1 VKKMEKLRADKIA
14 GWINGRIM
22 GNGAAVVEKVSTDTR
37 TLTEGSLFVA
47 IRGEKFDGHSFI
59 GEALRKGA
67 RIVISE
73 EEYPVNGDETVIVV
87 EDTVKALGD
96 LARNYIR
103 SFDITVIGITGSVGK
118 TTTKEMIAQVLSTQ
132 YNVHKSMG
140 NFNNHIGLPLSVLNL
155 DRSHS
160 VAVFEMGMSA
170 LGEID
175 YLSRIIQPDI
185 GIITNIGI
193 SHIEKLGSRQN
204 IMRAKLEIIN
214 GMKENGVLILNGDDE
229 LLSGLE
235 GLLPM
240 PVVFY
245 GINENCDVKG
255 YGIVSMGEKGVRF
268 TVNIRNRDV
277 DIFLPVPGIHNVSDA
292 LAAIACAVELGI
304 TDENIQKGLIRYSSE
319 KMRLNIMEYG
329 NVKVINDTY
338 NAAPSSVMAAL
349 SVLREISGERRSIAV
364 LGDMLELGEYACE
377 AHKSV
382 GVRVAHENICYLVA
396 IGELAR
402 DYVTGATEAG
412 MDKSRTVHFSD
423 PEKAVDFLKEL
434 IKPDD
439 VILFKGSRGMQL
451 DRIIE
456 RIFEPAKDN

>member
-1 VKKMEKLRADKIA
+1 MEKLRADKIA
-14 GWINGRIM
+14 GWVNGRLS
-22 GNGAAVVEKVSTDTR
+22 GNEATVADNVSTDTR

-47 IRGEKFDGHSFI
+47 IRGEKFDGHEFI
-59 GEALRKGA
+59 GDAFSKGA

-73 EEYPVNGDETVIVV
+73 EEYPVDGDRAVIVV
-87 EDTVKALGD
+87 GDTVKALGD

-103 SFDITVIGITGSVGK
+103 TFDITVIGITGSVGK
-118 TTTKEMIAQVLSTQ
+118 TTTKEMIAQILSTQ

-170 LGEID
+170 MGEID

-204 IMRAKLEIIN
+204 ILRAKLEIIN

-245 GINENCDVKG
+245 GISEECNVRG
-255 YGIVSMGEKGVRF
+255 YGIESLGEKGVRF

-292 LAAIACAVELGI
+292 LAAIACAIEMGI
-304 TDENIQKGLIRYSSE
+304 TDENIQNGLIRYSSE
-319 KMRLNIMEYG
+319 KMRLNIVDYG
-329 NVKVINDTY
+329 NIKVINDTY
-338 NAAPSSVMAAL
+338 NAAPSSSMAAL
-349 SVLREISGERRSIAV
+349 SVLREVSGPRRSIAV
-364 LGDMLELGEYACE
+364 LGDMLELGEYSEE
-377 AHKSV
+377 AHRSV
-382 GVRVAHENICYLVA
+382 GACVAHENISYLVA
-396 IGELAR
+396 VGELAR
-402 DYVTGATEAG
+402 DYVTGAVEAG
-412 MDKSRTVHFSD
+412 MDQDRIMHFSD
-423 PEKAVDFLKEL
+423 LESAVYSLKEL
-434 IKPDD
+434 IKPND
-439 VILFKGSRGMQL
+439 VVLFKGSRGMHL

-456 RIFEPAKDN
+456 RVFETANGNNG

>member
-1 VKKMEKLRADKIA
+1 MEKLRVDKISQ
-14 GWINGRIM
+14 WVNGRLI
-22 GNGAAVVEKVSTDTR
+22 GNENAVADKVSTDTR
-37 TLTEGSLFVA
+37 TLTKGSLFVA
-47 IRGEKFDGHSFI
+47 IRGEKFDGHDFI
-59 GEALRKGA
+59 GEAFRKGA
-67 RIVISE
+67 GIVLSE
-73 EEYPVNGDETVIVV
+73 KEYPVSGDNAVILVK
-87 EDTVKALGD
+87 DTVKALGD
-96 LARNYIR
+96 LARNYIKL
-103 SFDITVIGITGSVGK
+103 FDLTVIGITGSVGK

-132 YNVHKSMG
+132 YKVHKTMG
-140 NFNNHIGLPLSVLNL
+140 NFNNQIGLPLSVLNL

-170 LGEID
+170 MGEID

-204 IMRAKLEIIN
+204 ILRAKLEIIN

-245 GINENCDVKG
+245 GINDNCNVKG
-255 YGIVSMGEKGVRF
+255 YGIESLGEKGVRF

-292 LAAIACAVELGI
+292 LAAIACAIEMGI
-304 TDENIQKGLIRYSSE
+304 TDENIQKGLIQYSSE
-319 KMRLNIMEYG
+319 KMRMNIVEYG

-338 NAAPSSVMAAL
+338 NAAPASSMAAL
-349 SVLREISGERRSIAV
+349 SVLREISGSRRSIAV
-364 LGDMLELGEYACE
+364 LGDMLELGAYSEE

-382 GVRVAHENICYLVA
+382 GACVAHENINYLVA
-396 IGELAR
+396 IGELAK
-402 DYVTGATEAG
+402 DYVVGAVEAG
-412 MDKSRTVHFSD
+412 MDKKRILHFPD
-423 PEKAVDFLKEL
+423 PESAVDSLREL
-434 IKPDD
+434 IEPND
-439 VILFKGSRGMQL
+439 VVLFKASRGMHL

-456 RIFEPAKDN
+456 DIFEDANKK